1 LIFVRSIQQ
10 SLGRDA
16 TYINAG
22 TAKSSSLF
30 DANGLEAF
38 LSSLDC
44 GNVPYKYIAIVK
56 KVLPPGP
63 PPMTA
68 RSYSLE
74 ARGAAKLRRAM
85 AKTLELIF
93 C

>member
-1 LIFVRSIQQ
+1 MRSIKQ

-30 DANGLEAF
+30 DTNGLEAF

-44 GNVPYKYIAIVK
+44 GNVPYKYSN
-56 KVLPPGP
+56 G
-63 PPMTA
+63 
-68 RSYSLE
+68 
-74 ARGAAKLRRAM
+74 
-85 AKTLELIF
+85 
-93 C
+93 

>member
-44 GNVPYKYIAIVK
+44 GNVPYKYIAIVR
-56 KVLPPGP
+56 VLPPGP

-85 AKTLELIF
+85 AKTLELSF